1 MSLGGAHC
9 DFVRTGDARMLCDL
23 WFQDTIHFLLRYQDV
38 YTRLPRDGHPL
49 QICSVLVLGNQ
60 VGPDQMVAFSRD
72 RGAMS
77 GDILGHHNWE
87 LILASGEWRPGMLG
101 CGWTSHNPQDSPQD
115 KWLSHSQH

>member
-87 LILASGEWRPGMLG
+87 LIG
-101 CGWTSHNPQDSPQD
+101 
-115 KWLSHSQH
+115 